1 MAHRGGA
8 EPLRETPIDLAAP
21 PKLIAERYFC
31 GGLVAGCFGDAV
43 LP

>member
-1 MAHRGGA
+1 MTRRGGA
-8 EPLRETPIDLAAP
+8 EPLREMPIDLAAL
-21 PKLIAERYFC
+21 PKLIAESYFC